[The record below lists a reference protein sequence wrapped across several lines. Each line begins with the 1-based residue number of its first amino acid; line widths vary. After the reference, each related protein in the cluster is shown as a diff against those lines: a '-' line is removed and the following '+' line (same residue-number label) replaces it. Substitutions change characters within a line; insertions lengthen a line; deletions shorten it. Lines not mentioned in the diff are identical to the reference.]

1 MSDPWDPITRSWLS
15 TRLGMQSQREFHQQ
29 PAKMEVFS
37 WEFSGFTMVIYGFTM
52 VLMGRFL
59 GNDYGFTMVIYGK

>member
-1 MSDPWDPITRSWLS
+1 MGFWALRVLSGSWRGCSDCEMFWI
-15 TRLGMQSQREFHQQ
+15 SQ
-29 PAKMEVFS
+29 KME
-37 WEFSGFTMVIYGFTM
+37 

>member
-1 MSDPWDPITRSWLS
+1 M
-15 TRLGMQSQREFHQQ
+15 QREFHQ
-29 PAKMEVFS
+29 PAKME
-37 WEFSGFTMVIYGFTM
+37 